1 MWGFDEESWFVSKTY
16 LIGFSECL
24 KSRLGQGTHKRPTAW
39 FSHPS
44 WRICKAGIDIAILR
58 DRNPQNLLYG
68 LGTSSMKYRLTL
80 VVALLLAL
88 PTFALAQ
95 DSEAGDAKKD
105 DRKIHTVKPG
115 FFEVIESVN
124 ATVESKNMTPVEVNV
139 EKWTD
144 LEIKK
149 ILDEGS
155 VVSAGEPI
163 VWFETDEIDRKLK
176 DASYAIQMSEL
187 GLKSS
192 ELELDLAEKTFD
204 LNMQLKQRDFDNMQE
219 DYKYYTE
226 VERPNQ
232 ERSTQ
237 RGVQNSQHS
246 LEYAQE
252 EYNQLKRMY
261 DEDELTEESEEI
273 VLKRTQR
280 DVENQ
285 QYYLEQRQ
293 IQAARTLETVLPR
306 EAEVKKTD
314 LERSRLEF
322 EKSKVAMPM
331 ERTQKRIAFEKATTA
346 FQNEMADFKQ
356 LEADRKQMT
365 VTAPVGGVLYFG
377 SCQRGKW
384 IGASGSP
391 VRDLQPGKKAAPNK
405 TLVTIVDPAQVML
418 RANLTEKQLASI
430 TVGADGVATP
440 TAFPKSQTKAQVTK
454 INYVPQQSNT
464 FDCQMAVTEIPTGVM
479 PGMTCSVRF
488 VLAQKENALTVPEA
502 AVFTMDGINH
512 YVYLVDGDSHRKHAV
527 TVGLKS
533 GGNYEITGG
542 LSADDKILSERPE

>member
-1 MWGFDEESWFVSKTY
+1 
-16 LIGFSECL
+16 
-24 KSRLGQGTHKRPTAW
+24 
-39 FSHPS
+39 
-44 WRICKAGIDIAILR
+44 
-58 DRNPQNLLYG
+58 
-68 LGTSSMKYRLTL
+68 MKLRLTL
-80 VVALLLAL
+80 AVALLSAL
-88 PTFALAQ
+88 PTLVMAQ

-105 DRKIHTVKPG
+105 ERKTHTVKPG
-115 FFEVIESVN
+115 FFEVIESVD
-124 ATVESKNMTPVEVNV
+124 ATVESKNMTPVEVKV
-139 EKWTD
+139 ENWTD
-144 LEIKK
+144 LEIQK
-149 ILDEGS
+149 ILNEGA
-155 VVSAGEPI
+155 VVSAGQAI

-176 DASYAIQMSEL
+176 DTNYAIQMSEL

-204 LNMQLKQRDFDNMQE
+204 LDMQLKKRGFDNMQ
-219 DYKYYTE
+219 DDFKYYTE

-237 RGVQNSQHS
+237 RGVQNSQHA

-293 IQAARTLETVLPR
+293 IQAARTLDTVLPR

-314 LERSRLEF
+314 LERSRLEY

-331 ERTQKRIAFEKATTA
+331 ARAQKRIAFEKAKTEFT
-346 FQNEMADFKQ
+346 NEMTDFKQ
-356 LEADRKQMT
+356 LQADRSQMT
-365 VTAPVGGVLYFG
+365 LTAPVGGVLYYG

-384 IGASGSP
+384 IGPSGSP
-391 VRDLQPGKKAAPNK
+391 SRDLRPGKKAAPNK
-405 TLVTIVDPAQVML
+405 TLVTIVDPAQVIL

-430 TVGADGVATP
+430 VVGADGVATP
-440 TAFPKSQTKAQVTK
+440 TAFPNSQTKAQVSK
-454 INYVPQQSNT
+454 INYVPLQSNT
-464 FDCQMAVTEIPTGVM
+464 FDCQMDVTEIPKGVM

-488 VLAQKENALTVPEA
+488 VLAQKEDALTVPEA

-512 YVYLVDGDSHRKHAV
+512 FVYLVDGDSHRKHAV

-542 LSADDKILSERPE
+542 LSADDKILLERPE

>member
-1 MWGFDEESWFVSKTY
+1 
-16 LIGFSECL
+16 
-24 KSRLGQGTHKRPTAW
+24 
-39 FSHPS
+39 
-44 WRICKAGIDIAILR
+44 
-58 DRNPQNLLYG
+58 
-68 LGTSSMKYRLTL
+68 MKLRLTL
-80 VVALLLAL
+80 AMALLFAL

-95 DSEAGDAKKD
+95 DSGADDAKKD

-144 LEIKK
+144 LEIQK
-149 ILDEGS
+149 ILNEGS
-155 VVSAGEPI
+155 VVSAGEKI

-176 DASYAIQMSEL
+176 DANYAIQMSEL

-204 LNMQLKQRDFDNMQE
+204 LDMQLKQRGFDNMQ
-219 DYKYYTE
+219 DDFKYYTE
-226 VERPNQ
+226 VERPNR

-293 IQAARTLETVLPR
+293 IQAARTLDTVLPR

-331 ERTQKRIAFEKATTA
+331 ERAQKRIAFEKATTA
-346 FQNEMADFKQ
+346 FKNEITDFKQ
-356 LEADRKQMT
+356 LEADRTQMT
-365 VTAPVGGVLYFG
+365 LTAPVGGVLYYG

-384 IGASGSP
+384 VGPSGPS
-391 VRDLQPGKKAAPNK
+391 RDLRPGKKAAPNK

-430 TVGADGVATP
+430 SVGAEGVATP
-440 TAFPKSQTKAQVTK
+440 TAFPKSQTKAQVSK
-454 INYVPQQSNT
+454 INYVPLQSDT
-464 FDCQMAVTEIPTGVM
+464 FDCQMDVTEIPTGVM

-488 VLAQKENALTVPEA
+488 VLAQKEDALIVPEA

-512 YVYLVDGDSHRKHAV
+512 YVYLVDGDGHRKHAV

-533 GGNYEITGG
+533 GGNYEVTAG
-542 LSADDKILSERPE
+542 LSADDKILLERPE